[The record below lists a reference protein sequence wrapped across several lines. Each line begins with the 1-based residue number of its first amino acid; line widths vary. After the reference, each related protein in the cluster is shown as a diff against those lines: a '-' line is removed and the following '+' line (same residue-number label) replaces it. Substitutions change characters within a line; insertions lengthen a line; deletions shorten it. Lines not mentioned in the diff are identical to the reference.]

1 MEQLNNPGKK
11 EAVEDNEQII
21 NKQDPEKRIADIAK
35 PPGSDDQVLMDD
47 PLPLE
52 PSEEDL
58 DEKKNNARD
67 AMNDD
72 TYVLPEEEQDENE
85 PG

>member
-1 MEQLNNPGKK
+1 MEQLNKAAKQEP
-11 EAVEDNEQII
+11 AADNQPTTD
-21 NKQDPEKRIADIAK
+21 KQDTEKRIADNGILY
-35 PPGSDDQVLMDD
+35 GSDDQVLMDD

-52 PSEEDL
+52 LSEEDL

>member
-1 MEQLNNPGKK
+1 MEELNKPGKQEPIK
-11 EAVEDNEQII
+11 GSQQII
-21 NKQDPEKRIADIAK
+21 DKEDAGKRIAETGTL
-35 PPGSDDQVLMDD
+35 PESDEQAVMDD